1 MSSAARNPR
10 RDPPPYWCVGPFLGW
25 LLGSLLLLAAMA
37 AATSCSPRI
46 IENNRYQRDTTYIQ
60 QVKVD
65 SVYRRD
71 SVFIREKGDTV
82 IIYKERIR
90 DRYVFRHDTLRLVK
104 VDSVAVERI
113 KEVKVEKPLSAWETA
128 KIEAFWWLVASVLLL
143 LLWTFRKPILKLLHL

>member
-10 RDPPPYWCVGPFLGW
+10 RDPPPYWWVVPFLGW
-25 LLGSLLLLAAMA
+25 MLGSLLLLSAMA
-37 AATSCSPRI
+37 ASTSCSPRI
-46 IENNRYQRDTTYIQ
+46 IETIRYQRDTTYIQ
-60 QVKVD
+60 QMKVD

-71 SVFIREKGDTV
+71 SVFVREKGDTV
-82 IIYKERIR
+82 FIYKERIR

-113 KEVKVEKPLSAWETA
+113 KEVKVEKPLSAWKTA

>member
-10 RDPPPYWCVGPFLGW
+10 RDPSPYWWVGPSLGW
-25 LLGSLLLLAAMA
+25 LLGSVLLLSVMA

-46 IENNRYQRDTTYIQ
+46 IENIRYQRDTTYVQ

-104 VDSVAVERI
+104 VDSVAVERV

-128 KIEAFWWLVASVLLL
+128 KIAAFWWLVAAVLLL

>member
-1 MSSAARNPR
+1 MSSAARKPR
-10 RDPPPYWCVGPFLGW
+10 RDPPPNWWEGPFLGW
-25 LLGSLLLLAAMA
+25 LLVSLMLLAAMA
-37 AATSCSPRI
+37 SATSCSPRI
-46 IENNRYQRDTTYIQ
+46 IENISYQRDTTYIQ

>member
-10 RDPPPYWCVGPFLGW
+10 KDPPPVLVGPFLGW
-25 LLGSLLLLAAMA
+25 LLGSLLFLGVMFAAS
-37 AATSCSPRI
+37 SCSPRI
-46 IENNRYQRDTTYIQ
+46 IETIRYQRDTTYVQ

-71 SVFIREKGDTV
+71 SVFVREKGDTV
-82 IIYKERIR
+82 FIYKERIR

-104 VDSVAVERI
+104 VDSVAVERV
-113 KEVKVEKPLSAWETA
+113 KEVKVEKPLSAWKAA
-128 KIEAFWWLVASVLLL
+128 KIGAFWWLVAAVLLL

>member
-1 MSSAARNPR
+1 MISADRNPQ
-10 RDPPPYWCVGPFLGW
+10 RDSHPYWRGSPFIIW

-46 IENNRYQRDTTYIQ
+46 IENIRYQRDTTYVQ
-60 QVKVD
+60 QMKVD

-71 SVFIREKGDTV
+71 SVFIKEKGDTV

-104 VDSVAVERI
+104 VDSVVVERV
-113 KEVKVEKPLSAWETA
+113 KEVKVEKPLSAWKTA
-128 KIEAFWWLVASVLLL
+128 KIAAFWWLVAAVLLL

>member
-10 RDPPPYWCVGPFLGW
+10 RDPPPYWWVVLGIMLFLGVMF
-25 LLGSLLLLAAMA
+25 AAG
-37 AATSCSPRI
+37 SCSPRI
-46 IENNRYQRDTTYIQ
+46 IETIRYQRDTTYVQ

-71 SVFIREKGDTV
+71 SVFVREKGDTV
-82 IIYKERIR
+82 FIYKERIR

-104 VDSVAVERI
+104 VDSVAVERV
-113 KEVKVEKPLSAWETA
+113 KEVKVEKPLSAWKAA
-128 KIEAFWWLVASVLLL
+128 KIGAFWWLVAAVLLL

>member
-10 RDPPPYWCVGPFLGW
+10 RDQPPYWWEGPFLGW

-37 AATSCSPRI
+37 AASSCSPRI
-46 IENNRYQRDTTYIQ
+46 IENIRYQRDTTYVQ

-104 VDSVAVERI
+104 VDSVAVERV

>member
-10 RDPPPYWCVGPFLGW
+10 RDPPQYLWVGPFLGW
-25 LLGSLLLLAAMA
+25 LLVSVLLLSAMA
-37 AATSCSPRI
+37 ATTSCSPRI
-46 IENNRYQRDTTYIQ
+46 IETIRYQRDTTYIQ
-60 QVKVD
+60 QVRVD

-71 SVFIREKGDTV
+71 SVFVREKGDTV
-82 IIYKERIR
+82 IIDKERIR

-113 KEVKVEKPLSAWETA
+113 KEVKVEKPLSAWKTA
-128 KIEAFWWLVASVLLL
+128 KIEAFWWLVATVLLL

>member
-10 RDPPPYWCVGPFLGW
+10 RDPPPYWWGSPFIIW

-37 AATSCSPRI
+37 AASSCSPRI
-46 IENNRYQRDTTYIQ
+46 IENIRYQRDTTYVQ

-71 SVFIREKGDTV
+71 SVFVREKGDTV
-82 IIYKERIR
+82 FIYKERIR

-104 VDSVAVERI
+104 VDSVAVERV

-128 KIEAFWWLVASVLLL
+128 KIAAFWWLVASVLLL
-143 LLWTFRKPILKLLHL
+143 LLWTFRKPIIKLLHL

>member
-10 RDPPPYWCVGPFLGW
+10 KNPPPYWWVGPFLGW
-25 LLGSLLLLAAMA
+25 LLLLAAMA

-46 IENNRYQRDTTYIQ
+46 IETIRYQRDTTYVQ

-71 SVFIREKGDTV
+71 SVFVREKGDTV
-82 IIYKERIR
+82 FIYKERIR
-90 DRYVFRHDTLRLVK
+90 DRYVFRHDTLRIVK
-104 VDSVAVERI
+104 VDSVAVERV
-113 KEVKVEKPLSAWETA
+113 KEVKVEKPLSAWKSA
-128 KIEAFWWLVASVLLL
+128 KIGAFWWLVAAVLLL

>member
-1 MSSAARNPR
+1 MTTSNYQQHQNQDNSWLR
-10 RDPPPYWCVGPFLGW
+10 WVFWVGLILTILG
-25 LLGSLLLLAAMA
+25 LNLAV
-37 AATSCSPRI
+37 SCSPKIYERVV
-46 IENNRYQRDTTYIQ
+46 YQHDTTYVQ

-104 VDSVAVERI
+104 VDSVAVERV
-113 KEVKVEKPLSAWETA
+113 KEVEVEKPLSAWKTA
-128 KIEAFWWLVASVLLL
+128 KIEAFWWLIASVLLL

>member
-10 RDPPPYWCVGPFLGW
+10 RDPPPYWWEGPSLVW
-25 LLGSLLLLAAMA
+25 LLVSLLLLSAMA
-37 AATSCSPRI
+37 AVTSCSPRI
-46 IENNRYQRDTTYIQ
+46 IENIRYQRDTTYVQ

-71 SVFIREKGDTV
+71 SVFVREKGDTV

-104 VDSVAVERI
+104 VDSVTVERV
-113 KEVKVEKPLSAWETA
+113 KEVKVEKPLSSWKAA
-128 KIEAFWWLVASVLLL
+128 KIEAFWWLVSAVLLL